1 MADDMT
7 TEPGFDPEGS
17 TAIETLARR
26 FCPQYDSLTVMS
38 AGRNVLVEMGEGQK
52 AFILKARHAGTS
64 DAGKIAN
71 EAAWISHLYQNG
83 IRVPCLLRSGFGPL
97 VECSTSGNVAF
108 VGYCYEKMPLG
119 SGRGKCWDDPRFIQ
133 DLGGTAGRMHTLAES
148 FQLPDPGNM
157 PGWDSPEWIRDPEGF
172 FHPSQRAVVGTVLKL
187 REQVSGLEQQKGT
200 CGLVHDDLHAGNVF
214 KVDERVVII
223 DFECL
228 HVNRFVAEIASALLF
243 RTWIGPEKEK
253 PDVEA
258 RALDFLRNLLIGYA
272 NEHSLEDRWY
282 ELMPLYLKLREISLF
297 ATHPE
302 RDMAELEDNAFLNY
316 VHESVA
322 DNRPFLKIDFREVQ
336 H

>member
-1 MADDMT
+1 M
-7 TEPGFDPEGS
+7 
-17 TAIETLARR
+17 
-26 FCPQYDSLTVMS
+26 
-38 AGRNVLVEMGEGQK
+38 
-52 AFILKARHAGTS
+52 
-64 DAGKIAN
+64 
-71 EAAWISHLYQNG
+71 
-83 IRVPCLLRSGFGPL
+83 
-97 VECSTSGNVAF
+97 
-108 VGYCYEKMPLG
+108 
-119 SGRGKCWDDPRFIQ
+119 
-133 DLGGTAGRMHTLAES
+133 
-148 FQLPDPGNM
+148 
-157 PGWDSPEWIRDPEGF
+157 
-172 FHPSQRAVVGTVLKL
+172 
-187 REQVSGLEQQKGT
+187 
-200 CGLVHDDLHAGNVF
+200 HDDLHAGNVF